1 MAEDEDLVPELGD
14 WVTFLSNAYKTT
26 TGRIIYRDAALI
38 RIRPTQS
45 SHTAVDFPLDPDT
58 GLFLDTLG
66 VQEILIHE
74 KRKDPHFSVQLSVS
88 PGEFLEFFTAT
99 GVPSREPAMVR
110 QVIATA
116 NDDAIVL
123 DSGEVLNFNFMGPT
137 SPNDVLRPRAAPDQV
152 APPENNGVDVIPEEE
167 LKEEEVFPEIDYAL
181 LPAALVEE
189 IPTEE
194 RTYSDSVQREDMFIS
209 LLVDVPEKKQRD
221 PKIMQNLYRVT
232 DLLLAMKNSLVVR
245 DEGGAVLS
253 DAEPTSYIANTLQDV
268 VEKSRSGDT
277 IRAFLPVMAV
287 KKVLYTDDADINRH
301 FESDDTQARSD
312 VGSLIGAANSN
323 YPEEAVGNGFV
334 SYLHSVLQA
343 IVAYV
348 PATSSSVLVPYDMD
362 VLRSEVPPAG
372 VIGFPKTPPAV
383 NKKGVP
389 QFLGVD
395 SLGTIK
401 NRYVRLLTDTR
412 LRDHKTQTTYI
423 VAPADSGNVRQYIML
438 SNSLLPYRAPTR
450 SSVLVWDIEASE
462 LSRSRR
468 ISLYPAMM
476 ADWASQDLYDPAT
489 LVELADTLGERLSS
503 MDPADITEF
512 QTHALTTLLDA
523 FGLRTLEIST
533 TAFDPV
539 SQLVNLGLDNW
550 DMRFE
555 TLTAATKQSVAMAQT
570 YAIPPLLPASSA
582 LLSAATLQ
590 NPVLQPVVTYIQT
603 QETLLKT
610 YDFAIVQGILSTASS
625 TLGRYYSAIC
635 GAVDADLQAAL
646 ERTYKA
652 EVERLNRTAAL
663 VLAYNEKLKAEP
675 DINPCPHVKQL
686 ERIMNIRNDD
696 QRMLLLNKF
705 LNEYQAGQRGNYF
718 LCGHCG
724 QDLLCKHEVL
734 LLYEFLHP
742 GRGQSLHKSL
752 LLEYAGPVYEGAYI
766 CKTCGQ
772 KIQELE
778 YDTHLEFDDE
788 GRPLVGRSVLANE
801 EDDDTA
807 PIAVLREDA
816 AEAIPFTGADLALYY
831 VARTLF
837 EACGYSAPM
846 DTYQRVIPAAQDF
859 LKLRVP
865 DKENYSRLREAATK
879 TAKRGAPL
887 PPPYS
892 NFFANYE
899 IGVLGGLAVLELQTS
914 GAAIPFPF
922 TGCPFVLSG
931 FPLDTED
938 PTAGPGA
945 VGGVG
950 PAAGSRGTMA
960 YVACVIANTF
970 RNDAPWNLTS
980 WSPETNMAKR
990 QAMSENAVKLAL
1002 FQLLCIP
1009 NGKITPPPLTGVTD
1023 TYNELLKAARRLDIA
1038 EIKKPSE
1045 TDVLPTGFRPLAQPS
1060 AEVALT
1066 DESVQ
1071 NVKKYQAD
1079 VMEGQVAKILPFAKK
1094 RLARLTGQL
1103 MEQFNKE
1110 SQESGVIV
1118 EGSPRSDSVCC
1129 FGRLGSVAKVG
1140 LGVASLHVDNLQKE
1154 LELQGD
1160 AVRIL
1165 EQRDTARAN
1174 SGTHI
1179 YIPWSAHVMENVLPE
1194 VDPAAYYRIFMQ
1206 YCYRGRRHG
1215 ALHELNT
1222 SGVCRWCRFIYP
1234 AELTYLTPFNLTDSG
1249 SAAAHRR
1256 ALEEMARSREEIA
1269 TGALRA
1275 QAIAFDEPAFRVL
1288 EMAMKNQK
1296 AVVAG
1301 VGVEVVPLEG
1311 VLAILGG
1318 TLTMVM
1324 PAALDEWRV
1333 LSEAWLKMSLR
1344 AVTDKERTFELV
1356 EFSKLYDLELASLL
1370 TKMTTGLGTK
1380 GCDKL
1385 VRRIGSRFEVDMSYR
1400 GAEGA
1405 AGAATDVLVGLFDA
1419 VCAGPD
1425 SNLIIQNL
1433 VDVFVTQASQ
1443 ISNGFTILT
1452 PRSNKWFP
1460 RISRNH
1466 KTLLDTIWSKSYS
1479 VVTQAL
1485 LDMKDLSAETQD
1497 IVRTSLNRFSGW
1509 FGVWLSVLHKEI
1521 RMDVHLSPS
1530 EFKLFIQWSLFTGL
1544 QALMTESSPFYADAT
1559 DSTKKLEAVRFHI
1572 GWVCD
1577 AMIDQVLEQAKYQ
1590 KTAAE
1595 VTEAINARA
1604 ELEKAY
1610 FIKRFDDL
1618 DKDLR
1623 DIEKRKK
1630 ALKIGDWAVGT
1641 LKNLFSYDA
1650 DFFEFERGQRVAMG
1664 LPDFAEGITGV
1675 QELEPRAHV
1684 EREEGYDHRAPID
1697 EDID

>member
-1 MAEDEDLVPELGD
+1 MAEDEILVPELGD
-14 WVTFLSNAYKTT
+14 WVTFISNAYKNT

-74 KRKDPHFSVQLSVS
+74 KRKDPHFSVQLSVV
-88 PGEFLEFFTAT
+88 PGEVLEFFTAT
-99 GVPSREPAMVR
+99 GVPSREPAMIR
-110 QVIATA
+110 QVIATS
-116 NDDAIVL
+116 NDDAIIL
-123 DSGEVLNFNFMGPT
+123 ESGERLEFNFMGPT
-137 SPNDVLRPRAAPDQV
+137 SPNDVLRPRAAPDSV
-152 APPENNGVDVIPEEE
+152 APPENNGDLIPEEE

-221 PKIMQNLYRVT
+221 PKIMQNLYRIT
-232 DLLLAMKNSLVVR
+232 DLLLAMKNSIVVR
-245 DEGGAVLS
+245 DEGGAVLP
-253 DAEPTSYIANTLQDV
+253 DAVPTSYIANTLQDV

-287 KKVLYTDDADINRH
+287 KKVLYTDDANVYRH
-301 FESDDTQARSD
+301 DETDDTQSRSD
-312 VGSLIGAANSN
+312 VGSLVGTANSN
-323 YPEEAVGNGFV
+323 YPEEAVGNAFV
-334 SYLHSVLQA
+334 SYIHSALQA

-348 PATSSSVLVPYDMD
+348 PATSSSSFIPYDMD
-362 VLRSEVPPAG
+362 VLRSQTPPMG

-389 QFLGVD
+389 QFLGAS
-395 SLGTIK
+395 SLGTIN

-412 LRDHKTQTTYI
+412 LRDPKTQINYI
-423 VAPADSGNVRQYIML
+423 VAPADSGDVRQYILL
-438 SNSLLPYRAPTR
+438 SNNLLSYRAPTR

-462 LSRSRR
+462 LSRARR
-468 ISLYPAMM
+468 LPLYPALID
-476 ADWASQDLYDPAT
+476 DWPSQDLYDPAT
-489 LVELADTLGERLSS
+489 LVNLQDVLSERLSF
-503 MDPADITEF
+503 MDPAGQTEF
-512 QTHALTTLLDA
+512 QTQTLTTLLDA
-523 FGLRTLEIST
+523 FGLRTLEISP
-533 TAFDPV
+533 TAFEPV
-539 SQLVNLGLDNW
+539 SKIVNLAIDDW

-555 TLTAATKQSVAMAQT
+555 ALTAATATAAQLPQT

-582 LLSAATLQ
+582 LLAATTLQ
-590 NPVLQPVVTYIQT
+590 TPVLQPVVTYIQT

-610 YDFAIVQGILSTASS
+610 YDFTIVQGILATAPP
-625 TLGRYYSAIC
+625 TLGRYYAGIC
-635 GAVDADLQAAL
+635 GAVDSELLMAL

-686 ERIMNIRNDD
+686 ERIMNVRNDE
-696 QRMLLLNKF
+696 QRMMLLNKF

-734 LLYEFLHP
+734 LLYEYLHP

-772 KIQELE
+772 KIQELD

-788 GRPLVGRSVLANE
+788 GRPLVGRSVLENE
-801 EDDDTA
+801 DEDTT
-807 PIAVLREDA
+807 PVAVLREDA

-837 EACGYSAPM
+837 EACGYSAPIE
-846 DTYQRVIPAAQDF
+846 TYQRVIPAAQDF

-865 DKENYSRLREAATK
+865 DKDNYTKLREAAAK
-879 TAKRGAPL
+879 TAKRGAAL

-914 GAAIPFPF
+914 GSAIPFPF
-922 TGCPFVLSG
+922 TGCPFSLSG

-938 PTAGPGA
+938 PTAAPAAPGA
-945 VGGVG
+945 
-950 PAAGSRGTMA
+950 PSAGSKGTMT

-970 RNDAPWNLTS
+970 RNDAPWNLTT

-990 QAMSENAVKLAL
+990 QAAAENAVKLAL
-1002 FQLLCIP
+1002 FQVLCIP

-1023 TYNELLKAARRLDIA
+1023 TYNELLKAARRLEIA
-1038 EIKKPSE
+1038 EIQKPSE
-1045 TDVLPTGFRPLAQPS
+1045 TDVVPAGFRPLAQPS
-1060 AEVALT
+1060 AEVALG

-1079 VMEGQVAKILPFAKK
+1079 VVSQPVAKILPFAKK

-1129 FGRLGSVAKVG
+1129 FGRLGAVAKVG
-1140 LGVASLHVDNLQKE
+1140 LGVASLHIDNLQKE

-1165 EQRDTARAN
+1165 EARDTTRAN
-1174 SGTHI
+1174 NGTHI
-1179 YIPWSAHVMENVLPE
+1179 YIPWSAHVVENVLPE
-1194 VDPAAYYRIFMQ
+1194 VDPAGYYRIFMQ

-1215 ALHELNT
+1215 ALHELNN
-1222 SGVCRWCRFIYP
+1222 SGKCRWCGFEYP

-1256 ALEEMARSREEIA
+1256 ALEEMAFSREEIA

-1275 QAIAFDEPAFRVL
+1275 QNIAFDEPAFRIL

-1296 AVVAG
+1296 AVVPGAG
-1301 VGVEVVPLEG
+1301 VEILALEG

-1318 TLTMVM
+1318 TLTMVL
-1324 PAALDEWRV
+1324 PAALEEWRV
-1333 LSEAWLKMSLR
+1333 LEEAWLKMSLR

-1356 EFSKLYDLELASLL
+1356 EFSKLYDAELASLL

-1405 AGAATDVLVGLFDA
+1405 AGAATDVIVGLFDI
-1419 VCAGPD
+1419 VCAGAD

-1443 ISNGFTILT
+1443 IANTFTILN
-1452 PRSNKWFP
+1452 PRSTKWFP

-1466 KTLLDTIWSKSYS
+1466 KQLLDTIWSRSYS

-1485 LDMKDLSAETQD
+1485 LDMKDLSSETQE
-1497 IVRTSLNRFSGW
+1497 IIKKSLNRFAGW
-1509 FGVWLSVLHKEI
+1509 FGVWLSTLHKEI

-1577 AMIDQVLEQAKYQ
+1577 AMVDQMQEQTKYQ

-1641 LKNLFSYDA
+1641 LKNLYSYDA
-1650 DFFEFERGQRVAMG
+1650 DFFEFERDQRVAMG

-1675 QELEPRAHV
+1675 QEMGPGVHV
-1684 EREEGYDHRAPID
+1684 EQEAGYDHRAPVD
-1697 EDID
+1697 EDQD